1 MNKHES
7 SKQSK
12 SKKKR
17 EEIIA
22 KLILIEQEHREADI
36 SVNAWATDILKN
48 SSLKLIP
55 KLVKGMFDI
64 KQSTQRILVSYH
76 CIRILLIINEQ
87 ETLRQLKANEDLENR
102 LITYIRDTEREN
114 IYQDSI
120 FILCSLFDNPNHF
133 KDFYT
138 FTFIS
143 GLFDILNYIED
154 DLIFRATV
162 KILIEI
168 NSIYDNIKDNEF
180 VKVYHTNKNARV
192 FNEILLRLLN
202 TESNKDRII
211 KMYRCFNNVIQ
222 KEDSCVLYNNDFEA
236 FVDVFLRQLQTT
248 DSEEIKFN
256 IMDVVEKLLS
266 YPTYYKSL
274 YKLEE
279 IKYVFNDYEQRDS
292 ESTEVKNKAKAILD
306 TITKN
311 VEKVNMGETLNS

>member
-306 TITKN
+306 TIAKN
-311 VEKVNMGETLNS
+311 VEKVNM

>member
-36 SVNAWATDILKN
+36 SVNAWATEILKN

-87 ETLRQLKANEDLENR
+87 ETLRQLKSNEDLENR

-168 NSIYDNIKDNEF
+168 NSIYNNIKDNEF

-292 ESTEVKNKAKAILD
+292 ESTEVKNKARAILD
-306 TITKN
+306 TIAKN
-311 VEKVNMGETLNS
+311 VEKVNAGETSNS

>member
-36 SVNAWATDILKN
+36 SVNAWATEILKN

-87 ETLRQLKANEDLENR
+87 ETLRQLKSNEDLENR

-168 NSIYDNIKDNEF
+168 NSIYNNIKDNEF

-292 ESTEVKNKAKAILD
+292 ESTEVKNKARAILD
-306 TITKN
+306 TIAKN
-311 VEKVNMGETLNS
+311 VEKVNAGEISNS

>member
-311 VEKVNMGETLNS
+311 VEKVNMGETSNI

>member
-306 TITKN
+306 TIAKN
-311 VEKVNMGETLNS
+311 VEKVNMGETSNS

>member
-266 YPTYYKSL
+266 YDTYYKSL

-306 TITKN
+306 TIAKN
-311 VEKVNMGETLNS
+311 VEKVNMGET